1 MRRQLGADLTVK
13 GFAVTKSA
21 DHEQASPSSS
31 LPAYVFEGPAQVA
44 IRTRT
49 NDQPRYVDT
58 RLPVWTWYDG
68 GRALT
73 IDWASLDLTPELKEI
88 SKGFMAYA
96 LEKYAPQTA
105 FMFIRSIVYLSST
118 ALARDFP
125 WGYQDLIH
133 ELNGFRQSRQHL
145 IGFRRLYRWAVDRGI
160 KGFDSN
166 VYLKI
171 KEVKSDRVD
180 PYARIFLSQSG
191 LDLEEEVR
199 LLKRIEREISPSSWE
214 EAQFNIILHL
224 GFELAP
230 RSIQFHSLDIADFEF
245 VESADHEKYY
255 TLWLP
260 MAKKVGQRRPE
271 RRPRKIT
278 TRLGEKISRHISELQ
293 QRFGSD
299 DCLPLFVNRRGKRL
313 SVQEIGLG
321 LKHELNEAGV
331 EKPNQVTM
339 LLRHHLGQG
348 LADQGT
354 PADMIAELLGHNSTV
369 AARAYVTA
377 TPNIARIKEKAL
389 GKSPSYKS
397 IMRSLLTGEIVQ
409 RRNTVSERAVRGVI
423 DTQYIGDIGACA
435 LPVHT
440 HCPYN
445 PVYAC
450 YTCKKFHP
458 FADGRHE
465 QVREALQREAQ
476 RFIDIAEQA
485 GDLIHNR
492 PLAQHQT
499 TILAVSSTIERC
511 RQHTEDAADGTV

>member
-1 MRRQLGADLTVK
+1 MS
-13 GFAVTKSA
+13 KSA
-21 DHEQASPSSS
+21 GRGHPSPASS
-31 LPAYVFEGPAQVA
+31 LAAYVFQGPAQVA

-58 RLPVWTWYDG
+58 RLNVWTWYDG
-68 GRALT
+68 GVALK
-73 IDWASLDLTPELKEI
+73 IDWAELDLTPEFNEI
-88 SKGFMAYA
+88 AKGFMAYA

-105 FMFIRSIVYLSST
+105 FMFVRSLVYLSGT
-118 ALARDFP
+118 NLARHFP
-125 WGYQDLIH
+125 WGHQNLIAH
-133 ELNGFRQSRQHL
+133 LDGFKRSRHNL
-145 IGFRRLYRWAVDRGI
+145 IGFRRLYRWGLDRGI
-160 KGFDSN
+160 KGFDSIT
-166 VYLKI
+166 YLKI
-171 KEVKSDRVD
+171 KDVKLDRVD
-180 PYARIFLSQSG
+180 PYSRIFLSQAG

-199 LLKRIEREISPSSWE
+199 LLKRIERNISSESWE
-214 EAQFNIILHL
+214 EVQFNIVLHL
-224 GFELAP
+224 GFELSP
-230 RSIQFHSLDIADFEF
+230 RSIQFHSLEISDFEF
-245 VESADHEKYY
+245 VESTDKDKYY

-271 RRPRKIT
+271 RRPRKVT
-278 TRLGEKISRHISELQ
+278 TRLGDKISQHILEIQ
-293 QRFGSD
+293 RRFGSN
-299 DCLPLFVNRRGKRL
+299 CEPLFVNSNGRRL
-313 SVQEIGLG
+313 SVTEIITG
-321 LKHELNEAGV
+321 LKHELSEAGID
-331 EKPNQVTM
+331 KPNQVTR

-354 PADMIAELLGHNSTV
+354 PADMIAELLRHNSTV

-389 GKSPSYKS
+389 GKSPAYQR
-397 IMRSLLTGEIVQ
+397 IMRSLLTGEVVQ
-409 RRNTVSERAVRGVI
+409 RRDTAAERAIRGVI

-465 QVREALQREAQ
+465 QVKEALQREAQ
-476 RFIDIAEQA
+476 RFIDMAEQA

-499 TILAVSSTIERC
+499 TILAVSATIERC
-511 RQHTEDAADGTV
+511 RQRTEGAADDAV

>member
-1 MRRQLGADLTVK
+1 MDVSDDQE
-13 GFAVTKSA
+13 
-21 DHEQASPSSS
+21 HASPSPS
-31 LPAYVFEGPAQVA
+31 LPTFKFKGPNRVA

-49 NDQPRYVDT
+49 DDQPRYVDT
-58 RLPVWTWYDG
+58 RLSVWTWYDG
-68 GRALT
+68 GLPLK
-73 IDWASLDLTPELKEI
+73 IDWGTLNLSPALREI
-88 SKGFMAYA
+88 GKGFMAYA
-96 LEKYAPQTA
+96 LEKYAPRTA
-105 FMFIRSIVYLSST
+105 VMFADTLRFLSST
-118 ALARDFP
+118 DLAAGLP
-125 WGYQDLIH
+125 WSSGQLNTTLE
-133 ELNGFRQSRQHL
+133 ELKNSRSVLVGFRT
-145 IGFRRLYRWAVDRGI
+145 LYRWAVDRGI
-160 KGFDSN
+160 KGFDRN
-166 VYLKI
+166 TYLKI
-171 KEVKSDRVD
+171 KDIRSSPVD

-191 LDLEEEVR
+191 LELDEEIQVLQRIDR
-199 LLKRIEREISPSSWE
+199 LIPMNDWSEL
-214 EAQFNIILHL
+214 QFNIMLHL
-224 GFELAP
+224 SFELGP
-230 RSIQFHSLDIADFEF
+230 RSIQFHSLDVADFEV
-245 VESADHEKYY
+245 VETDDRENYY

-278 TRLGEKISRHISELQ
+278 TRLGNKIALHISEIQ
-293 QRFGSD
+293 RRFGSG
-299 DCLPLFVNRRGKRL
+299 CTPLFVSPTGDRL
-313 SVQEIGLG
+313 SVIEIGAG
-321 LKHELNEAGV
+321 LKHELCEAGIDR
-331 EKPNQVTM
+331 PNQVTM
-339 LLRHHLGQG
+339 LLRHNLGQG

-354 PADMIAELLGHNSTV
+354 PATMIAELLGHNSTV

-389 GKSPSYKS
+389 GKSPSYQR

-409 RRNTVSERAVRGVI
+409 RRNTVAESAIRGVV

-465 QVREALQREAQ
+465 QVKEALQREAQ
-476 RFIDIAEQA
+476 RFIDMAEQA

-499 TILAVSSTIERC
+499 TILAVSATIERC
-511 RQHTEDAADGTV
+511 RQYTEDAADDAV

>member
-1 MRRQLGADLTVK
+1 M
-13 GFAVTKSA
+13 TKSA
-21 DHEQASPSSS
+21 DQEHASPSSS
-31 LPAYVFEGPAQVA
+31 FPAYVFEGPAQVA

-49 NDQPRYVDT
+49 DDQPRYVDT
-58 RLPVWTWYDG
+58 RMSVWTWYDG
-68 GRALT
+68 GKAMK
-73 IDWASLDLTPELKEI
+73 IDWAALHLNPQLMQIAKA
-88 SKGFMAYA
+88 FVAYA
-96 LEKYAPQTA
+96 LEKYAPVTA
-105 FMFIRSIVYLSST
+105 FKASGVFGR
-118 ALARDFP
+118 LAESEISAKFP
-125 WGYQDLIH
+125 WARQ
-133 ELNGFRQSRQHL
+133 ELVTTISNWAKFREST
-145 IGFRRLYRWAVDRGI
+145 IFFRTFYRWALNRGI
-160 KGFDSN
+160 LGFDKET
-166 VYLKI
+166 YLALKGI
-171 KEVKSDRVD
+171 KTSRLD
-180 PYARIFLSQSG
+180 PYERIFLSQSG
-191 LDLEEEVR
+191 LALDEEIR
-199 LLKRIEREISPSSWE
+199 LLQRIERDIQTEEWS
-214 EAQFNIILHL
+214 EAQLNMMLHL
-224 GFELAP
+224 SFELGP
-230 RSIQFHSLDIADFEF
+230 RSIQFYSLDIADFEF
-245 VESADHEKYY
+245 IESADHERYY

-278 TRLGEKISRHISELQ
+278 TRLGEKISQHISEMKR
-293 QRFGSD
+293 RFGE
-299 DCLPLFVNRRGKRL
+299 DCEPLFLTPNGRRM
-313 SVQEIGLG
+313 SVTEIGVS
-321 LKHELNEAGV
+321 LKHELREAGID
-331 EKPNQVTM
+331 KPNQVTM

-389 GKSPSYKS
+389 GKSPSYQR

-409 RRNTVSERAVRGVI
+409 RRNTVSERAIRGVI

-465 QVREALQREAQ
+465 QVKEALQREAQ

-499 TILAVSSTIERC
+499 TILAVSATIERC
-511 RQHTEDAADGTV
+511 RQHTEDAADDAV

>member
-1 MRRQLGADLTVK
+1 M
-13 GFAVTKSA
+13 TKSA
-21 DHEQASPSSS
+21 DQEHASPSSS
-31 LPAYVFEGPAQVA
+31 FPAYVFEGPAQVA

-49 NDQPRYVDT
+49 DDQPRYVDT
-58 RLPVWTWYDG
+58 RMSVWTWYDG
-68 GRALT
+68 GKAMK
-73 IDWASLDLTPELKEI
+73 IDWAALHLNPQLMQIAKA
-88 SKGFMAYA
+88 FVAYA
-96 LEKYAPQTA
+96 LEKYAPVTA
-105 FMFIRSIVYLSST
+105 FKASGVFGR
-118 ALARDFP
+118 LAESEISAKFP
-125 WGYQDLIH
+125 WARQ
-133 ELNGFRQSRQHL
+133 ELVTTISNWAKFREST
-145 IGFRRLYRWAVDRGI
+145 IFFRTFYRWALNRGI
-160 KGFDSN
+160 LGFDKET
-166 VYLKI
+166 YLALKEI
-171 KEVKSDRVD
+171 KTSRLD
-180 PYARIFLSQSG
+180 PYERIFLSQSG
-191 LDLEEEVR
+191 LALDEEIR
-199 LLKRIEREISPSSWE
+199 LLQRIERDIQTEEWS
-214 EAQFNIILHL
+214 EAQLNMMLHL
-224 GFELAP
+224 SFELGP

-245 VESADHEKYY
+245 IESVDHERYY

-278 TRLGEKISRHISELQ
+278 TRLGEKISQHISEMKR
-293 QRFGSD
+293 RFGE
-299 DCLPLFVNRRGKRL
+299 DCEPLFLTPNGRRM
-313 SVQEIGLG
+313 SVTEIGVS
-321 LKHELNEAGV
+321 LKHELREAGID
-331 EKPNQVTM
+331 KPNQVTM

-389 GKSPSYKS
+389 GKSPSYQR

-409 RRNTVSERAVRGVI
+409 RRNTVSERAIRGVI

-465 QVREALQREAQ
+465 QVKEALQREAQ

-499 TILAVSSTIERC
+499 TILAVSATIERC
-511 RQHTEDAADGTV
+511 RQHTEDAADDAV

>member
-1 MRRQLGADLTVK
+1 MA
-13 GFAVTKSA
+13 KSA
-21 DHEQASPSSS
+21 EQKQATPPSS
-31 LPAYVFEGPAQVA
+31 LPAYVFRGPAYVA

-58 RLPVWTWYDG
+58 RLKVWTWYDG
-68 GRALT
+68 GVALK
-73 IDWASLDLTPELKEI
+73 IDWAELALAPELNEI
-88 SKGFMAYA
+88 AKGFMAYA
-96 LEKYAPQTA
+96 LERYAPQTA
-105 FMFIRSIVYLSST
+105 FMFARFLVYLSST
-118 ALARDFP
+118 NLARHFP
-125 WGYQDLIH
+125 WSHQDLIARL
-133 ELNGFRQSRQHL
+133 EGFKKVRHNL
-145 IGFRRLYRWAVDRGI
+145 IGFRRFYLWALDRGI
-160 KGFDSN
+160 KGFDKDI
-166 VYLKI
+166 YLRI
-171 KEVKSDRVD
+171 KDTKSARVD
-180 PYARIFLSQSG
+180 PYSRIFLSQSG
-191 LDLEEEVR
+191 LELDEEVR
-199 LLKRIEREISPSSWE
+199 LLKRIERHISSDCWA
-214 EAQFNIILHL
+214 EAQFNIVLHL

-230 RSIQFHSLDIADFEF
+230 RLIQFHSLDIADFEF
-245 VESADHEKYY
+245 IESADHEKYY

-278 TRLGEKISRHISELQ
+278 SRLGEKISRHVLEIQ
-293 QRFGSD
+293 RRFGSD
-299 DCLPLFVNRRGKRL
+299 CEPLFVNPCGRRL
-313 SVQEIGLG
+313 SVIEVGSG
-321 LKHELNEAGV
+321 LKHELREAGIDR
-331 EKPNQVTM
+331 PNQVSI

-389 GKSPSYKS
+389 GKSPAYQR
-397 IMRSLLTGEIVQ
+397 IMRSLLTGNIVK
-409 RRNTVSERAVRGVI
+409 RHDTAPEAAVRGVI

-445 PVYAC
+445 PIYAC

-465 QVREALQREAQ
+465 QVKDALQREAQ
-476 RFIDIAEQA
+476 RFIDMAEQA
-485 GDLIHNR
+485 GDLSHNR

-499 TILAVSSTIERC
+499 TILAVSATIERC
-511 RQHTEDAADGTV
+511 RQHTEGAADDAV

>member
-1 MRRQLGADLTVK
+1 M
-13 GFAVTKSA
+13 TKSA
-21 DHEQASPSSS
+21 DQEHASPSSS
-31 LPAYVFEGPAQVA
+31 FPAYVFEGPAQVA

-58 RLPVWTWYDG
+58 RLSVWTWYDG
-68 GRALT
+68 GTAMK
-73 IDWASLDLTPELKEI
+73 IDWTALQFGSELMAI
-88 SKGFMAYA
+88 SKSFMAYA
-96 LEKYAPQTA
+96 LEKYAPRTAQMFANSLQT
-105 FMFIRSIVYLSST
+105 LSRT
-118 ALARDFP
+118 KLANGLP
-125 WGYQDLIH
+125 WDKTLLITVLDGLKKSRHDLV
-133 ELNGFRQSRQHL
+133 
-145 IGFRRLYRWAVDRGI
+145 GFRRFYRWAVDRGI
-160 KGFDSN
+160 KGFDLN
-166 VYLKI
+166 TYLII
-171 KEVKSDRVD
+171 KDTKSARVD

-191 LDLEEEVR
+191 LELDEEIR
-199 LLKRIEREISPSSWE
+199 LLKRIEREFLSGSWE
-214 EAQFNIILHL
+214 EVQFNIVLHL

-230 RSIQFHSLDIADFEF
+230 RAIQFHSLDIADFESI
-245 VESADHEKYY
+245 ESADHETYY

-260 MAKKVGQRRPE
+260 MAKKVGQRKPE

-278 TRLGEKISRHISELQ
+278 TSLGDKISRHVSQIQ
-293 QRFGSD
+293 RRFGSD
-299 DCLPLFVNRRGKRL
+299 CEPLFVNPNGRRL
-313 SVQEIGLG
+313 SVTEIGVG
-321 LKHELNEAGV
+321 LKQELREAGID
-331 EKPNQVTM
+331 KPNQVTM

-354 PADMIAELLGHNSTV
+354 PADIIAELLGHNSTV

-389 GKSPSYKS
+389 GKSPAYQR
-397 IMRSLLTGEIVQ
+397 IMRSLLTGQVVQ
-409 RRNTVSERAVRGVI
+409 RRDTAPERAVRGVI

-445 PVYAC
+445 PIYAC

-465 QVREALQREAQ
+465 QVKEALQREAQ
-476 RFIDIAEQA
+476 RFIDMAEQA

-499 TILAVSSTIERC
+499 TILAVSATIERC
-511 RQHTEDAADGTV
+511 RQQTEDAADDAV

>member
-1 MRRQLGADLTVK
+1 MK
-13 GFAVTKSA
+13 
-21 DHEQASPSSS
+21 
-31 LPAYVFEGPAQVA
+31 
-44 IRTRT
+44 
-49 NDQPRYVDT
+49 
-58 RLPVWTWYDG
+58 
-68 GRALT
+68 
-73 IDWASLDLTPELKEI
+73 IDWAALHLNPQLMQIAKA
-88 SKGFMAYA
+88 FVAYA
-96 LEKYAPQTA
+96 LEKYAPVTA
-105 FMFIRSIVYLSST
+105 FKASGVFGR
-118 ALARDFP
+118 LAESEISAKFP
-125 WGYQDLIH
+125 WARQ
-133 ELNGFRQSRQHL
+133 ELVTTISNWAKFREST
-145 IGFRRLYRWAVDRGI
+145 IFFRTFYRWALNRGI
-160 KGFDSN
+160 LGFDKET
-166 VYLKI
+166 YLALKEI
-171 KEVKSDRVD
+171 KTSRLD
-180 PYARIFLSQSG
+180 PYERIFLSQSG
-191 LDLEEEVR
+191 LALDEEIR
-199 LLKRIEREISPSSWE
+199 LLQRIERDIQTEEWS
-214 EAQFNIILHL
+214 EAQLNMMLHL
-224 GFELAP
+224 SFELGP

-245 VESADHEKYY
+245 IESADHERYY

-278 TRLGEKISRHISELQ
+278 TRLGEKISQHISEMKR
-293 QRFGSD
+293 RFGE
-299 DCLPLFVNRRGKRL
+299 DCEPLFLTPNGRRM
-313 SVQEIGLG
+313 SVTEIGVS
-321 LKHELNEAGV
+321 LKHELREAGID
-331 EKPNQVTM
+331 KPNQVTM

-389 GKSPSYKS
+389 GKSPSYQR

-409 RRNTVSERAVRGVI
+409 RRNTVSERAIRGVI

-465 QVREALQREAQ
+465 QVKEALQREAQ

-499 TILAVSSTIERC
+499 TILAVSATIERC
-511 RQHTEDAADGTV
+511 RQHTEDAADDAV

>member
-1 MRRQLGADLTVK
+1 M
-13 GFAVTKSA
+13 TKSA
-21 DHEQASPSSS
+21 DQEHASPSSS
-31 LPAYVFEGPAQVA
+31 FQTYAFEGPAQVA

-49 NDQPRYVDT
+49 TDQPRYVDT
-58 RLPVWTWYDG
+58 RMPVWTWYDG
-68 GRALT
+68 GLAMK
-73 IDWASLDLTPELKEI
+73 IDWAALQLNSELIEI
-88 SKGFMAYA
+88 GKGFMAYA
-96 LEKYAPQTA
+96 LEKYAPRTA
-105 FMFIRSIVYLSST
+105 VMFADTLRFLSST
-118 ALARDFP
+118 NLATGLPWDTHQLVTALEKLKKTRAV
-125 WGYQDLIH
+125 
-133 ELNGFRQSRQHL
+133 L
-145 IGFRRLYRWAVDRGI
+145 IGFRRFYRWAMDRGI
-160 KGFDSN
+160 NGFDPIT
-166 VYLKI
+166 YLKI
-171 KEVKSDRVD
+171 KDVKSDRVD

-191 LDLEEEVR
+191 LDLDEEVR
-199 LLKRIEREISPSSWE
+199 LLKRIEREVSPISWE
-214 EAQFNIILHL
+214 EAQFNIVLHL

-245 VESADHEKYY
+245 IESADHERYY

-271 RRPRKIT
+271 RRPRKVT
-278 TRLGEKISRHISELQ
+278 SRLGEKISRHISEI
-293 QRFGSD
+293 QRQFGSD
-299 DCLPLFVNRRGKRL
+299 CGPLFVSPNGKRL
-313 SVQEIGLG
+313 SVNEIGIG
-321 LKHELNEAGV
+321 LKHELREAGID
-331 EKPNQVTM
+331 KPNQVTI

-389 GKSPSYKS
+389 GKSPAYQR
-397 IMRSLLTGEIVQ
+397 IMRSLLTGEVVQ
-409 RRNTVSERAVRGVI
+409 RRDTVAERAIRGVI

-465 QVREALQREAQ
+465 QVKEALQLEAQ
-476 RFIDIAEQA
+476 RFIDVAEQA

-499 TILAVSSTIERC
+499 TILAVSATIERC
-511 RQHTEDAADGTV
+511 RKHTEDAADDAV

>member
-1 MRRQLGADLTVK
+1 MDE
-13 GFAVTKSA
+13 S
-21 DHEQASPSSS
+21 DEQEHASPSPS
-31 LPAYVFEGPAQVA
+31 LPTFKFEGPNRVA

-49 NDQPRYVDT
+49 DDQPRYVDT
-58 RLPVWTWYDG
+58 RLSVWTWYDG
-68 GRALT
+68 GLPLK
-73 IDWASLDLTPELKEI
+73 IDWGTLNLSPALREI
-88 SKGFMAYA
+88 GKGFMAYA
-96 LEKYAPQTA
+96 LEKYAPRTA
-105 FMFIRSIVYLSST
+105 VMFADTLRFLSSSDLAAGLPWSSDQLNTTLEELKKSRSILV
-118 ALARDFP
+118 
-125 WGYQDLIH
+125 
-133 ELNGFRQSRQHL
+133 GFRT
-145 IGFRRLYRWAVDRGI
+145 LYRWAVDRGI
-160 KGFDSN
+160 KGFDRN
-166 VYLKI
+166 TYLKI
-171 KEVKSDRVD
+171 KDIRSSPVD

-191 LDLEEEVR
+191 LELDEEIQ
-199 LLKRIEREISPSSWE
+199 LLRRIDRHIPMDDWSEL
-214 EAQFNIILHL
+214 QFNIMLHL
-224 GFELAP
+224 GFELGP
-230 RSIQFHSLDIADFEF
+230 RSIQFHSLDVADFEV
-245 VESADHEKYY
+245 VETDDRENYY

-278 TRLGEKISRHISELQ
+278 TRLGNKIALHISEIQ
-293 QRFGSD
+293 RRFGSG
-299 DCLPLFVNRRGKRL
+299 CTPLFVSLTGDRL
-313 SVQEIGLG
+313 SVIEIGAG
-321 LKHELNEAGV
+321 LKYELCEAGID
-331 EKPNQVTM
+331 KPNQVTM

-354 PADMIAELLGHNSTV
+354 PADLIAELLGHNSTV

-389 GKSPSYKS
+389 GKSPAYQR

-409 RRNTVSERAVRGVI
+409 RRNTVAERAIRGVI
-423 DTQYIGDIGACA
+423 DTQFIGDIGACA

-465 QVREALQREAQ
+465 QVKEALQREAQ
-476 RFIDIAEQA
+476 RFIDMAEQA

-499 TILAVSSTIERC
+499 TILAVSATIERC
-511 RQHTEDAADGTV
+511 RQHTEDAADDAV

>member
-1 MRRQLGADLTVK
+1 M
-13 GFAVTKSA
+13 TKSA
-21 DHEQASPSSS
+21 DQEHASPPSS
-31 LPAYVFEGPAQVA
+31 LPAYVFRGPAHVA

-49 NDQPRYVDT
+49 NDQPSYVDT
-58 RLPVWTWYDG
+58 RRKVWTWYDG
-68 GRALT
+68 GVALK
-73 IDWASLDLTPELKEI
+73 IDWVELALAPELTEI
-88 SKGFMAYA
+88 AKGFMAYS

-105 FMFIRSIVYLSST
+105 FMFARFLVYLSST
-118 ALARDFP
+118 NLAQHFP
-125 WGYQDLIH
+125 WGQQNFVAKLEDFKQVRHNLTG
-133 ELNGFRQSRQHL
+133 L
-145 IGFRRLYRWAVDRGI
+145 RRFYRWAMDRGI
-160 KGFDSN
+160 NGFDPIT
-166 VYLKI
+166 YLKI

-191 LDLEEEVR
+191 LALDEEVR
-199 LLKRIEREISPSSWE
+199 LLKRIEREPKSDSWE
-214 EAQFNIILHL
+214 DVQLNIVLHL

-245 VESADHEKYY
+245 IESAGHEKYY

-278 TRLGEKISRHISELQ
+278 TRLGEKISRHVLEIQ
-293 QRFGSD
+293 RRFGSD
-299 DCLPLFVNRRGKRL
+299 CEPLFVNPCGRRL
-313 SVQEIGLG
+313 SVIEIGTG
-321 LKHELNEAGV
+321 LKYELREAGIDR
-331 EKPNQVTM
+331 PNQVSM

-389 GKSPSYKS
+389 GKSPAYQR
-397 IMRSLLTGEIVQ
+397 IMRSLLTGKIVQ
-409 RRNTVSERAVRGVI
+409 RRDAAPEAAVRGVI

-445 PVYAC
+445 PIYAC

-465 QVREALQREAQ
+465 QVKDALQREAQ
-476 RFIDIAEQA
+476 RFIDMAEQA
-485 GDLIHNR
+485 GDLSHNR

-499 TILAVSSTIERC
+499 TILAVSATIERC
-511 RQHTEDAADGTV
+511 RQHTEGAEDDAV

>member
-1 MRRQLGADLTVK
+1 M
-13 GFAVTKSA
+13 TKSA
-21 DHEQASPSSS
+21 DQEHAAPSSS
-31 LPAYVFEGPAQVA
+31 LPAYVFKGPAQVA

-58 RLPVWTWYDG
+58 RLSVWTWYDG
-68 GRALT
+68 GTAMK
-73 IDWASLDLTPELKEI
+73 IDWDALHLNPNLMQIAKA
-88 SKGFMAYA
+88 FVAYA
-96 LEKYAPQTA
+96 LEKYAPVTA
-105 FMFIRSIVYLSST
+105 FKASGVFGR
-118 ALARDFP
+118 LAESDISAKFP
-125 WGYQDLIH
+125 WTRQEVVTTISTWAK
-133 ELNGFRQSRQHL
+133 FREST
-145 IGFRRLYRWAVDRGI
+145 IFFRTFYRWALNRGI
-160 KGFDSN
+160 LGFDKET
-166 VYLKI
+166 YLALKEI
-171 KEVKSDRVD
+171 KTSRLD
-180 PYARIFLSQSG
+180 PYERIFLSQSG
-191 LDLEEEVR
+191 LALDEEIR
-199 LLKRIEREISPSSWE
+199 LLQRIERDIQTKDWS
-214 EAQFNIILHL
+214 EAQLNMMLHL
-224 GFELAP
+224 SFELGP

-245 VESADHEKYY
+245 IESADHETYY

-278 TRLGEKISRHISELQ
+278 TRLGEKISRHISEIQ
-293 QRFGSD
+293 RRFGN
-299 DCLPLFVNRRGKRL
+299 DCEPLFVSPRGRRL
-313 SVQEIGLG
+313 SVTEIIVG
-321 LKHELNEAGV
+321 LKHELREAGID
-331 EKPNQVTM
+331 KPNQVTM

-389 GKSPSYKS
+389 GKSPSYQR

-409 RRNTVSERAVRGVI
+409 RRNTVAERAIRGVI

-435 LPVHT
+435 LPAHT

-465 QVREALQREAQ
+465 QVKEALQREAQ
-476 RFIDIAEQA
+476 RFIDMAEQA

-499 TILAVSSTIERC
+499 TILAVSATIERC
-511 RQHTEDAADGTV
+511 RQHSEDAADDAV

>member
-1 MRRQLGADLTVK
+1 LGFDKETYLA
-13 GFAVTKSA
+13 
-21 DHEQASPSSS
+21 
-31 LPAYVFEGPAQVA
+31 
-44 IRTRT
+44 
-49 NDQPRYVDT
+49 
-58 RLPVWTWYDG
+58 
-68 GRALT
+68 
-73 IDWASLDLTPELKEI
+73 LKEI
-88 SKGFMAYA
+88 K
-96 LEKYAPQTA
+96 T
-105 FMFIRSIVYLSST
+105 
-118 ALARDFP
+118 
-125 WGYQDLIH
+125 
-133 ELNGFRQSRQHL
+133 SRL
-145 IGFRRLYRWAVDRGI
+145 
-160 KGFDSN
+160 
-166 VYLKI
+166 
-171 KEVKSDRVD
+171 D
-180 PYARIFLSQSG
+180 PYERIFLSQSG
-191 LDLEEEVR
+191 LALDEEIR
-199 LLKRIEREISPSSWE
+199 LLKHIERELSSDSWE
-214 EAQFNIILHL
+214 ELQFNIVLHL

-230 RSIQFHSLDIADFEF
+230 RSIQFHSLDIADFEYI
-245 VESADHEKYY
+245 ESADHEKYY

-271 RRPRKIT
+271 RRPRKVT
-278 TRLGEKISRHISELQ
+278 TRLGEKISRHVSEIQ
-293 QRFGSD
+293 RRFGSN
-299 DCLPLFVNRRGKRL
+299 CEPLFVSPRGRRL
-313 SVQEIGLG
+313 SVSEIGIG
-321 LKHELNEAGV
+321 LKRELLEAGIA
-331 EKPNQVTM
+331 KPNQVTM

-389 GKSPSYKS
+389 GKSPSYQR
-397 IMRSLLTGEIVQ
+397 IMRSLLTGEVVQ
-409 RRNTVSERAVRGVI
+409 RRDTIPERTIRGVI

-476 RFIDIAEQA
+476 RFIDLAEQA

-499 TILAVSSTIERC
+499 TILAVSATIERC
-511 RQHTEDAADGTV
+511 RQHTEDAEDDAV

>member
-1 MRRQLGADLTVK
+1 M
-13 GFAVTKSA
+13 TKSA
-21 DHEQASPSSS
+21 DQEHASPSSS
-31 LPAYVFEGPAQVA
+31 FPAYVFEGPALVA

-58 RLPVWTWYDG
+58 RLNVWTWYDG
-68 GRALT
+68 GAAMK
-73 IDWASLDLTPELKEI
+73 IDWAALNLSPNLLQIAKA
-88 SKGFMAYA
+88 FVAYA
-96 LEKYAPQTA
+96 LEKYAPVTA
-105 FMFIRSIVYLSST
+105 FKASGVFGR
-118 ALARDFP
+118 LAESDISAKFP
-125 WGYQDLIH
+125 WARQEVVATINTWAKYRESIIF
-133 ELNGFRQSRQHL
+133 FRT
-145 IGFRRLYRWAVDRGI
+145 FYRWALNRGI
-160 KGFDSN
+160 FGFDQET
-166 VYLKI
+166 YLALKEI
-171 KEVKSDRVD
+171 KTIRLD
-180 PYARIFLSQSG
+180 PYERIFLSQSG
-191 LDLEEEVR
+191 LALDEEIR
-199 LLKRIEREISPSSWE
+199 LLQRIEHDIKTEGWS
-214 EAQFNIILHL
+214 EAQINIMLHL
-224 GFELAP
+224 GFELGP
-230 RSIQFHSLDIADFEF
+230 RAIQFHSLDIADFEF
-245 VESADHEKYY
+245 FESADDEKYY

-278 TRLGEKISRHISELQ
+278 TRLGEKISQHVSEIRC
-293 QRFGSD
+293 RFGD
-299 DCLPLFVNRRGKRL
+299 DGEPLFVSLNGTRM
-313 SVQEIGLG
+313 SVTEIITG
-321 LKHELNEAGV
+321 LKRELCEAGID
-331 EKPNQVTM
+331 KPNQVTM

-389 GKSPSYKS
+389 GKSPAYQR

-409 RRNTVSERAVRGVI
+409 RRDSVPERAIRGVV

-465 QVREALQREAQ
+465 QVKEALQREAQ
-476 RFIDIAEQA
+476 RFIDIAEQS

-499 TILAVSSTIERC
+499 TILAVSATIERC
-511 RQHTEDAADGTV
+511 RQHTGDVEDDAV

>member
-1 MRRQLGADLTVK
+1 MN
-13 GFAVTKSA
+13 KSV
-21 DHEQASPSSS
+21 DQEYASPSSS
-31 LPAYVFEGPAQVA
+31 LPAYVFKGPIQVA

-58 RLPVWTWYDG
+58 RLNAWTWYDG
-68 GRALT
+68 GVALK
-73 IDWASLDLTPELKEI
+73 IDWAELDLTPEFNEI
-88 SKGFMAYA
+88 AKGFMAYA

-105 FMFIRSIVYLSST
+105 SMFARSLVYLSST
-118 ALARDFP
+118 SLGRQFP
-125 WGYQDLIH
+125 WDYQDLIAQLE
-133 ELNGFRQSRQHL
+133 ELKRSRHNL

-160 KGFDSN
+160 KGFDLN
-166 VYLKI
+166 TYLTI
-171 KEVKSDRVD
+171 KDTKSAPVE
-180 PYARIFLSQSG
+180 PYSRIFLSQSG
-191 LDLEEEVR
+191 LELDEETR
-199 LLKRIEREISPSSWE
+199 LLTRIGRHVSSNAWE
-214 EAQFNIILHL
+214 EAQFNVMLHL

-230 RSIQFHSLDIADFEF
+230 RAIQFHSLDIADFEL
-245 VESADHEKYY
+245 VEGADRDRYY

-260 MAKKVGQRRPE
+260 MAKKRGQRRPE
-271 RRPRKIT
+271 RRPRKVT
-278 TRLGEKISRHISELQ
+278 SQLGEKISRHIAEIQ
-293 QRFGSD
+293 KKFGNASQ
-299 DCLPLFVNRRGKRL
+299 PLFVNLKGKRL
-313 SVQEIGLG
+313 SVAEIGVG
-321 LKHELNEAGV
+321 LKKELLDAGI
-331 EKPNQVTM
+331 EKPSQVTM

-389 GKSPSYKS
+389 GKSPAYQR
-397 IMRSLLTGEIVQ
+397 IMRSLLTGEVVE
-409 RRNTVSERAVRGVI
+409 RRATAAERAIRGVI

-458 FADGRHE
+458 FADGRHD
-465 QVREALQREAQ
+465 QVKEALQREAQ

-499 TILAVSSTIERC
+499 TILAVCATIERC
-511 RQHTEDAADGTV
+511 RQHAEDAEDDAV

>member
-1 MRRQLGADLTVK
+1 M
-13 GFAVTKSA
+13 TKSA
-21 DHEQASPSSS
+21 DQDHASPSSS
-31 LPAYVFEGPAQVA
+31 FPAYEFEGPAQVA

-49 NDQPRYVDT
+49 DDQPRYVDT
-58 RLPVWTWYDG
+58 RLSVWTWYDG
-68 GRALT
+68 GKAMK
-73 IDWASLDLTPELKEI
+73 IDWEALHLNPHLIQIAKA
-88 SKGFMAYA
+88 FVAYA
-96 LEKYAPQTA
+96 LEKYAPVTA
-105 FMFIRSIVYLSST
+105 FKASGVFQR
-118 ALARDFP
+118 LAESDISARFP
-125 WGYQDLIH
+125 WTRQEVVTTISTWTK
-133 ELNGFRQSRQHL
+133 FREST
-145 IGFRRLYRWAVDRGI
+145 IFFRTFYRWALHRGI
-160 KGFDSN
+160 LGFDN
-166 VYLKI
+166 ATYLALKEI
-171 KEVKSDRVD
+171 KTIRLD
-180 PYARIFLSQSG
+180 PYERVFLSQSG
-191 LDLEEEVR
+191 LDLDEEVR
-199 LLKRIEREISPSSWE
+199 LLKRIERDIQRQNWSET
-214 EAQFNIILHL
+214 QLNIMLNL
-224 GFELAP
+224 CFELGP
-230 RSIQFHSLDIADFEF
+230 RSIQLHSLDIADFELIKS
-245 VESADHEKYY
+245 VNHENYY

-278 TRLGEKISRHISELQ
+278 TRLGEKISEHISVIQ
-293 QRFGSD
+293 RRFGSD
-299 DCLPLFVNRRGKRL
+299 CNPLFVNFKGRRL
-313 SVQEIGLG
+313 SVSEIITDLKQELR
-321 LKHELNEAGV
+321 EAGID
-331 EKPNQVTM
+331 KPNQVTM

-389 GKSPSYKS
+389 GKSPSYQR

-409 RRNTVSERAVRGVI
+409 RQNTVAERAIRGVI
-423 DTQYIGDIGACA
+423 DTQFIGDIGACA

-465 QVREALQREAQ
+465 QVKEALQREAQ
-476 RFIDIAEQA
+476 RFIDMAEQA

-499 TILAVSSTIERC
+499 TILAVSATIERC
-511 RQHTEDAADGTV
+511 RQHTEDAADDAV

>member
-1 MRRQLGADLTVK
+1 M
-13 GFAVTKSA
+13 TKSA
-21 DHEQASPSSS
+21 DPERASPSPSF
-31 LPAYVFEGPAQVA
+31 PAYVFEGPAQVA

-49 NDQPRYVDT
+49 NDQPKYVDT
-58 RLPVWTWYDG
+58 SLPVWTWYDG
-68 GRALT
+68 GLAIT
-73 IDWASLDLTPELKEI
+73 IDWAALQFSSELMAITK
-88 SKGFMAYA
+88 SFMAYV
-96 LEKYAPQTA
+96 LEKYAPRTA
-105 FMFIRSIVYLSST
+105 QMFANFLQALSRTMLANSLHWDKSHLLIVLE
-118 ALARDFP
+118 
-125 WGYQDLIH
+125 DLKKSRH
-133 ELNGFRQSRQHL
+133 DLVAFRC
-145 IGFRRLYRWAVDRGI
+145 FYRWAIDRGI
-160 KGFDSN
+160 EGFDLN
-166 VYLKI
+166 NYLII
-171 KEVKSDRVD
+171 KDTKSGKVD

-191 LDLEEEVR
+191 LELDEEIR
-199 LLKRIEREISPSSWE
+199 LLKRIERELPSDYWE
-214 EAQFNIILHL
+214 DLQLNIILHL

-230 RSIQFHSLDIADFEF
+230 RSIQFHSLDITDFEL
-245 VESADHEKYY
+245 VESSDHENYY

-278 TRLGEKISRHISELQ
+278 TRLGEKISRHISEIQ
-293 QRFGSD
+293 RRFGAKRE
-299 DCLPLFVNRRGKRL
+299 PLFVNSFGRRL
-313 SVQEIGLG
+313 SVNEIGLG
-321 LKHELNEAGV
+321 LKHELREAGID
-331 EKPNQVTM
+331 KPNQVTM

-389 GKSPSYKS
+389 GKSPAYQR

-409 RRNTVSERAVRGVI
+409 RRDSVPERAIRGVI

-465 QVREALQREAQ
+465 QVKEALQRETQ
-476 RFIDIAEQA
+476 RFIDIAEQG

-499 TILAVSSTIERC
+499 TILAVSATIERC
-511 RQHTEDAADGTV
+511 RQHTGDVEDDAV